1 MKKILCI
8 GDGFGKGH
16 IWPMWPQLLAEL
28 VNDVEIDNY
37 SEVGAGNEFI
47 SNRVIDACEKKN
59 YDIVLVQWARSMR
72 LDVINNQQNNI
83 SKHILKDKIY
93 NKKYSNVRINDRVW
107 WLSSN
112 SQTEYIQNY
121 HKNYISVEQQKLRS
135 INQIKLIELYLKQQK
150 ISNFLFF
157 SSYKPDFIDM
167 PESNVLDWS
176 TWCMDEHSNGM
187 EEYGKS
193 FFSQYAT
200 KEVQPH
206 PIIHLNYIKEIILP
220 KLNIA
225 IDNKKFQ
232 SLLSSL
238 EKIYPL
244 DNAGIIS

>member
-59 YDIVLVQWARSMR
+59 YDIVLVQWAMSMR

-83 SKHILKDKIY
+83 SRHILKDKIY
-93 NKKYSNVRINDRVW
+93 NKKYSNVRINDRLW

-157 SSYKPDFIDM
+157 SSYKLDFIDM
-167 PESNVLDWS
+167 TESNVLDWS
-176 TWCMDEHSNGM
+176 TWCVDEHGNGM
-187 EEYGKS
+187 EEYGKT
-193 FFSQYAT
+193 FFPQYAT

-206 PIIHLNYIKEIILP
+206 SAIHLNYIKEILLP

-225 IDNKKFQ
+225 INNKKFQ

-238 EKIYPL
+238 EKMYPL
-244 DNAGIIS
+244 NGTGIIS

>member
-28 VNDVEIDNY
+28 VNNIEIDNY

-47 SNRVIDACEKKN
+47 SNCVIDACEKKK
-59 YDIVLVQWARSMR
+59 YDIVLVQWAMSGR
-72 LDVINNQQNNI
+72 LDIINNQQNNI
-83 SKHILKDKIY
+83 SKHIIKDKIY
-93 NKKYSNVRINDRVW
+93 NKKYSNVKINDRLW

-121 HKNYISVEQQKLRS
+121 HKNYISVEQQQLRS
-135 INQIKLIELYLKQQK
+135 INQIKLIELYLKQKK

-157 SSYKPDFIDM
+157 SSYELDFIDM
-167 PESNVLDWS
+167 PESNILDWS
-176 TWCMDEHSNGM
+176 VWCLYKEKYSM

-238 EKIYPL
+238 EKTYL
-244 DNAGIIS
+244 SNVTGIIS